1 MSSVSSLCRLLIF
14 RFTSS
19 LARVLE
25 LMVLYRLSRCRWLF
39 RMVFSRLA
47 VLCVGAFLLFITGLM
62 GVFGL
67 CSFSRALRVSGVGF
81 FLG

>member
-25 LMVLYRLSRCRWLF
+25 LMVLYRLSRLF
-39 RMVFSRLA
+39 RMVFTRLA
-47 VLCVGAFLLFITGLM
+47 VLCVGACLLFTTGFM
-62 GVFGL
+62 GVFVL
-67 CSFSRALRVSGVGF
+67 CSFSRALRESGVGF
-81 FLG
+81 FWLGI